1 MDLSII
7 IPVYNTA
14 PALLCRCLDS
24 VQGLRGLNLEV
35 ILCDDGSGE
44 ETASFCAEYAATHPQ
59 FRYLRK
65 ENGGVSSARN
75 LGLDHATG
83 RYVAFMDSDDA
94 FLPDSITPDH
104 LSTDSDLV
112 LFDILLDT
120 NGRRSTAPAM
130 DAPSGLLPLGDV
142 MKRLVVTK
150 NLNSPCAKLFKRELI
165 EKQQLRFDT
174 DFVTGEDWL
183 FVCDYLLVCSTV
195 QYAKTP
201 CYIYYRDGSTSL
213 GRLSRFPDTM
223 FANLEANYRRQLSLC
238 DMDWAADQ
246 RTQLQSAVAAAW
258 LENLFNLAAD
268 LLLMKKLT
276 PERKSRVL
284 AAAREADTHL
294 ASDAPKKARQ
304 KSMILRRFPIAIGPI
319 ALARRLYLK
328 LR

>member
-24 VQGLRGLNLEV
+24 VMAFADLELEV
-35 ILCDDGSGE
+35 LLCDDGSRE
-44 ETASFCAEYAATHPQ
+44 ETASACAAYAQSHPKV
-59 FRYLRK
+59 RYIRK

-130 DAPSGLLPLGDV
+130 DTPAGPQVLKDV
-142 MKRLVVTK
+142 FRQLVITK
-150 NLNSPCAKLFKRELI
+150 NLNSPCAKLFKREI
-165 EKQQLRFDT
+165 IANNQLRFDT
-174 DFVTGEDWL
+174 DFVTGEDWR
-183 FVCDYLLVCSTV
+183 FVCDYLLLCSTV
-195 QYAKTP
+195 LYTKKP

-223 FANLEANYRRQLSLC
+223 FSNLEANYQRQLTLS
-238 DMDWAADQ
+238 DMDWATGQAA
-246 RTQLQSAVAAAW
+246 QLKSTVAAAW

-276 PERKSRVL
+276 PERKSRILV
-284 AAAREADTHL
+284 AALEADTHL
-294 ASDAPKKARQ
+294 APNAPKKARQ
-304 KSMILRRFPIAIGPI
+304 KSTILRRFPIAIGPI